1 MNPHAPKLI
10 TPTGEALT
18 GGPKV
23 TAPPIVKKAKEPD
36 TPERDW
42 SQVQFPIQLF
52 GDKIAIRR
60 DDREEI
66 TEGGLI
72 IPDNAQVRSMTGTVV
87 AVGPG
92 FQKGDGT
99 HIPMVVEVGD
109 TVVFEQFRQMTELR
123 VEGRN
128 YHVMNAN
135 DLLGKVTTGVKIRP
149 ADAR

>member
-1 MNPHAPKLI
+1 MNPNAPKLI

-23 TAPPIVKKAKEPD
+23 SAPPIVKQTKEPD

-42 SQVQFPIQLF
+42 SKVQFPIQLF

-60 DDREEI
+60 DDREEM

-72 IPDNAQVRSMTGTVV
+72 IPDNAQVRSMTGVVV
-87 AVGPG
+87 AAGPG
-92 FQKGDGT
+92 FQKGDGS
-99 HIPMVVEVGD
+99 HIPMVVAVGD

-135 DLLGKVTTGVKIRP
+135 DLLGKVIGGVKVKSP
-149 ADAR
+149 DAR